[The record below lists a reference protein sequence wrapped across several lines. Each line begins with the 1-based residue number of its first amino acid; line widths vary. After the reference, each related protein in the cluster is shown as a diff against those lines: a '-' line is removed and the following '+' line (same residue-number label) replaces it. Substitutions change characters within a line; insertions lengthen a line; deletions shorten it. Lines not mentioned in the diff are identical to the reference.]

1 MSFTE
6 SNTVEQMILDTVAF
20 SGGESVTPMRE
31 TLPGW
36 GKSLGDQLQPLNW
49 DYLPAT
55 EIPRQPGDVM
65 VESWVRDALIRLNPE
80 IKAQPDRADEVIYN
94 LRAILLSVQADGIVR
109 ANENFM
115 AWLRGEKTMPFGP
128 RGEHVPI
135 RLMDAA
141 QPTRNRLTVT
151 NQFTFCA
158 GHALSPDPSPSGRG
172 VDEGRG
178 EGRSGGVRF
187 DIVFLVNGIPIV
199 IGEAK
204 TPTRSAVTWFDG
216 AFQVNEIYERQVPAM
231 FVPNVFSF
239 ATEGKL
245 FRYGSIRM
253 PIEMWGPWRPPVPP
267 LPLGEGPGVRGS
279 AAVPEE
285 GTIGH
290 VRCTVASLLQPGV
303 VLDILQN
310 FTLFATDKKHR
321 RIKIIC
327 RYQQY
332 FTTNQIVE
340 RVVQGYPKKGLIW
353 HFQGSGKSLLMV
365 FAAQKLRMHPELGN
379 PTVMIVVDRIDLDTQ
394 ITATFNAADVPNMVG
409 VESREELQALLKQDV
424 RKVLITTIHKFG
436 GSQLQPPS
444 PPSPL
449 PVGEGPGARVRS
461 LGEGGKSVNYRGG
474 FEFSGL
480 VERARELRQKQTLA
494 EDVFWELVRNKQLC
508 DAKFRRQHQIGDYL
522 VDFYCHEARLVV
534 EFDGPVHEKRKQKDA
549 KRDAYLRSLGNTV
562 LRFKN
567 EELETNPLNVLEIV
581 VAHLLPS
588 TSGRGAGGEGS
599 LTGASSPTGAWCAR
613 SNIIVMVDEAH
624 RTQEGNLGRRMRE
637 ALPNAFL
644 FGLTGTPINRADK
657 NTFWAFGAD
666 EDEKGY
672 MSRYSFQE
680 SIRDKATLPLHF
692 EAPEVKL
699 KIDKAAIDQA
709 YKAITGELS
718 EQDRDDLA
726 KRAAKMA
733 VLVKNPERV
742 RAVVNHIVKHFQSKV
757 EPNGFKAQVVT
768 FDRECCVL
776 YKAVMDELIGPEASA
791 IVMTT
796 AQGDPP
802 EWKVHSR
809 DKDAEE
815 KLLDRFRS
823 PADPLQFVIVTSKLL
838 TGFDAPILQVMYLD
852 KPMKDHNLLQAIC
865 RTNRTFGQEKT
876 HGLIVDYIGIFDD
889 VARALNFDE
898 KAVQQVVSN
907 IEELRK
913 ALPLQVQKC
922 LAFFPHVDRTI
933 GGYEGLMAAQQCLPN
948 NEVRDKF
955 AAHYSVLGTI
965 WEALSPDPCLS
976 PYEADYRWLTQVY
989 ESVKPPSGNGKLL
1002 WHALG
1007 AKTVDL
1013 INQNVHVESVR
1024 ADVETLVMDAQ
1035 VLDDILKDTDPAK
1048 RGREIEISLIA
1059 RLKKHHGNPKFTE
1072 LGERLEKIRE
1082 RHEQGFSTSLQFL
1095 KEILQAAKDVLEA
1108 EKQIDPVEERDRAK
1122 EALTE
1127 LFKDAKSKNTHII
1140 VERIVADIDD
1150 IVKKVRFPD
1159 WQHTTQ
1165 GERLVQKELRRTLFK
1180 YKLHTDQELFDKAY
1194 DYIRQYY

>member
-1 MSFTE
+1 MIRHFTE
-6 SNTVEQMILDTVAF
+6 ANTVEQMILEALAPRRSAEPFALRD
-20 SGGESVTPMRE
+20 GP
-31 TLPGW
+31 PGW
-36 GKSLGDQLQPLNW
+36 GASLGGELRPPKW
-49 DYLPAT
+49 EYVPAT
-55 EIPRQPGDVM
+55 DVPRQPGDVM
-65 VESWVRDALIRLNPE
+65 VEAWLRLALIRLNPE
-80 IKAQPDRADEVIYN
+80 IAAQPDRADEVIYA
-94 LRAILLSVQADGIVR
+94 LRAILLSVQADGLVR

-128 RGEHVPI
+128 HGEHVPV
-135 RLMDAA
+135 RLVDAA
-141 QPTRNRLTVT
+141 NPAHNQLVVT
-151 NQFTFCA
+151 NQWVYEA
-158 GHALSPDPSPSGRG
+158 GA
-172 VDEGRG
+172 VEK
-178 EGRSGGVRF
+178 RF
-187 DIVFLVNGIPIV
+187 DVVFVVNGLPIV

-216 AFQVNEIYERQVPAM
+216 AFQINEIYERQVPAM

-245 FRYGSIRM
+245 LRYGTIRM
-253 PIEMWGPWRPPVPP
+253 PIDIWGPWRTRENEP
-267 LPLGEGPGVRGS
+267 EGSLADVRRTVES
-279 AAVPEE
+279 MLRPE
-285 GTIGH
+285 
-290 VRCTVASLLQPGV
+290 V
-303 VLDILQN
+303 VLDILQS
-310 FTLFATDKKHR
+310 FTVFATDKKHR

-340 RVVQGYPKKGLIW
+340 RVVKGYPKKGLIW
-353 HFQGSGKSLLMV
+353 HFQGSGKTLLMV
-365 FAAQKLRMHPELGN
+365 FAAQKLRLHPRLGN
-379 PTVMIVVDRIDLDTQ
+379 PTVIIVVDRIDLDTQ

-409 VESREELQALLKQDV
+409 VATRQELQDLLAQDV

-436 GSQLQPPS
+436 
-444 PPSPL
+444 
-449 PVGEGPGARVRS
+449 EA
-461 LGEGGKSVNYRGG
+461 GGK
-474 FEFSGL
+474 L
-480 VERARELRQKQTLA
+480 
-494 EDVFWELVRNKQLC
+494 
-508 DAKFRRQHQIGDYL
+508 
-522 VDFYCHEARLVV
+522 
-534 EFDGPVHEKRKQKDA
+534 
-549 KRDAYLRSLGNTV
+549 
-562 LRFKN
+562 N
-567 EELETNPLNVLEIV
+567 E
-581 VAHLLPS
+581 
-588 TSGRGAGGEGS
+588 
-599 LTGASSPTGAWCAR
+599 R

-624 RTQEGNLGRRMRE
+624 RTQEGDLGRKMRE

-672 MSRYSFQE
+672 LSRYSFQE

-692 EAPEVKL
+692 ETPEVKL
-699 KIDKAAIDQA
+699 KIDKAAIDEA

-742 RAVVNHIVKHFQSKV
+742 RAVVNHIVKHFQAKV

-791 IVMTT
+791 VVMTG
-796 AQGDPP
+796 AQNDPP
-802 EWKVHSR
+802 EWKQHVR

-815 KLLDRFRS
+815 KLLDRFRD

-898 KAVQQVVSN
+898 KAVQLVVSN

-913 ALPLQVQKC
+913 ALPLQMQKC
-922 LAFFPHVDRTI
+922 LTFFPGVDRTV

-948 NEVRDKF
+948 NDVRDKF
-955 AAHYSVLGTI
+955 AAHYCVLGTI

-976 PYEADYRWLTQVY
+976 PYETDYRWLTQVY

-1013 INQNVHVESVR
+1013 INQNVHVESLR
-1024 ADVETLVMDAQ
+1024 DDVETLVMDAQ
-1035 VLDDILKDTDPAK
+1035 VLEDILKDADPVK
-1048 RGREIEISLIA
+1048 KGREIEIMLIA
-1059 RLKKHHGNPKFTE
+1059 RLRKHLGNPKFVA
-1072 LGERLEKIRE
+1072 LGERLEKIKE
-1082 RHEQGFSTSLQFL
+1082 RHEQGFTASLDFL
-1095 KEILQAAKDVLEA
+1095 KQILEVARDMVEA
-1108 EKQIDPVEERDRAK
+1108 EKETDPVEERDRAK

-1127 LFKDAKSKNTHII
+1127 LFKEAKSKNTHII

-1159 WQHTTQ
+1159 WQGTTQ
-1165 GERLVQKELRRTLFK
+1165 GERLVQKELRRTLLK

-1194 DYIRQYY
+1194 AYIRQYY